1 LQVAAEQAIERETGA
16 RGLRSIIEAALL
28 DVMYEIPSRPAV
40 RKVIVDEQVF
50 SAGHPPRLLD
60 RDSLEL
66 DAGEDR
72 DLKAAA

>member
-1 LQVAAEQAIERETGA
+1 
-16 RGLRSIIEAALL
+16 
-28 DVMYEIPSRPAV
+28 MYEIPSRPEV

-60 RDSLEL
+60 RTSQEL
-66 DAGEDR
+66 DDGEER